1 MICTAAPGDWCS
13 IVRTDCRDAT
23 TEGCA
28 APSPARDTAGAG
40 EVGAGRRG
48 AEVPYRVWAQAERG
62 PGGDTRTRAHTVLT
76 HGRQTRACPVTRT
89 HLYTP
94 SRPRRSDRQTRRDAA
109 HRCLHSA
116 AAPPPPSLETSLNIY
131 VPQGQPRSAGEPQGG
146 RQLEGRPV
154 ACAQGLRRRASGQ
167 SKPGPSGAPRRSP
180 TVGCSRL
187 GAGRPPFR
195 ACRRHSFICGPFSDS
210 LPADAYLATSVSK
223 YNSRYP
229 PLPGVRSSAAGAAA
243 GRALLGAVGRREEG

>member
-1 MICTAAPGDWCS
+1 MQHRPDGLQRRHDGGLCGSEPRPGHGGRGGGGS
-13 IVRTDCRDAT
+13 G
-23 TEGCA
+23 E
-28 APSPARDTAGAG
+28 AGS
-40 EVGAGRRG
+40 RG
-48 AEVPYRVWAQAERG
+48 AIQGVG
-62 PGGDTRTRAHTVLT
+62 SGRARPWGRHSHTCT
-76 HGRQTRACPVTRT
+76 HGPDSRT
-89 HLYTP
+89 TDKGMPGHSHTLVHTLTP
-94 SRPRRSDRQTRRDAA
+94 QALGQADPEGRSPPLPAFRRRP
-109 HRCLHSA
+109 
-116 AAPPPPSLETSLNIY
+116 PPPPSLETSLNIY